1 MIDVQKLAREAGLVT
16 DYGAREIASDALL
29 KRFAA
34 LVLEEAAKEFDRRMV
49 LDKLGFAIGFYE
61 PDEPAQIVR
70 SLKPKG
76 E

>member
-1 MIDVQKLAREAGLVT
+1 MIDVQKLAREAGLVLH
-16 DYGAREIASDALL
+16 SDEWLMRDML
-29 KRFAA
+29 ERFAR

-70 SLKPKG
+70 SLKP
-76 E
+76 